1 MFRGKLKENLVRRI
15 QARWR
20 GFACRRHMRQI
31 KRDLKRELAWLSAR
45 RMQAAWR
52 GSVARRRC
60 RAIRARNAQR
70 RQEASVRVVQA
81 RVRGFL
87 ARSWWSAARARDG
100 VGGER
105 SSKAAASVFTAKVA
119 LSKERRDQAAVEA
132 TCVVEETQ
140 AAVAM
145 VQAQIGIST
154 TERAVDD
161 ERAAAIRRAK
171 KEQQSAAAGMLAA
184 AQSERRAEV
193 ERDRIRVERQASLE
207 EDAAIL
213 LQCSWRGRL
222 ARRRFSE
229 LKRARDRRLAAAAG
243 KGEDGDAA
251 GWAARIAEMR
261 AKGAKGGGGGG
272 GEEMSMESPI
282 TSGPQVRGVNRVFDG
297 ETRLKGKRGAGAFRN
312 ISRTL

>member
-1 MFRGKLKENLVRRI
+1 MRHEAATLLQSAIRRRQASTRFRHKAALFRGKLKENLVRRI

-119 LSKERRDQAAVEA
+119 LSKERKDQAAVEA

-243 KGEDGDAA
+243 VVA
-251 GWAARIAEMR
+251 GRPRGKRVRSIGSR
-261 AKGAKGGGGGG
+261 VL
-272 GEEMSMESPI
+272 
-282 TSGPQVRGVNRVFDG
+282 QVREEERPQRRRHGRRR
-297 ETRLKGKRGAGAFRN
+297 ERRPRQ
-312 ISRTL
+312 RR